1 MERTQTLYK
10 QWKIE
15 EEGWRL
21 TKITVDLKDKTV
33 TEEWSGPSR
42 SCRIDD
48 DGPSNIAVVPPG
60 GPQDVRGAARPE
72 VAVDRAFNRR
82 WMENMVLPT
91 TSELM
96 PC

>member
-15 EEGWRL
+15 DEGWRL
-21 TKITVDLKDKTV
+21 TKITVDLKEKTV

-48 DGPSNIAVVPPG
+48 AGPSNIVVVPPG
-60 GPQDVRGAARPE
+60 GPQDGRERSRTPPRSG
-72 VAVDRAFNRR
+72 
-82 WMENMVLPT
+82 
-91 TSELM
+91 S
-96 PC
+96 